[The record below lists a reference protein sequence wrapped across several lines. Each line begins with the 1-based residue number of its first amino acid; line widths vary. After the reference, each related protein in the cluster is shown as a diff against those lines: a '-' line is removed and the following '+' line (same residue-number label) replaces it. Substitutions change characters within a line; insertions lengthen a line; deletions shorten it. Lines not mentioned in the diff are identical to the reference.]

1 MEKVYLV
8 WWSNAEEY
16 PEDFEEGT
24 AGIYSTSAKAIA
36 KAEKMLAEKYGTAV
50 SVVVYEVIVDDA
62 DENVY
67 LPIFRKQRRK
77 QGLTKALPSD
87 IIKVQKKKGR

>member
-24 AGIYSTSAKAIA
+24 AGIYSTSTKAIA
-36 KAEKMLAEKYGTAV
+36 KAEKMLSEKDGTAV

-77 QGLTKALPSD
+77 
-87 IIKVQKKKGR
+87 

>member
-24 AGIYSTSAKAIA
+24 AGIYSTSAKAID

-50 SVVVYEVIVDDA
+50 
-62 DENVY
+62 
-67 LPIFRKQRRK
+67 
-77 QGLTKALPSD
+77 
-87 IIKVQKKKGR
+87 

>member
-24 AGIYSTSAKAIA
+24 AGIYSTSDKAIA
-36 KAEKMLAEKYGTAV
+36 KAEKMLSKKDGMPYRLLSMKLLQMTQTKMYISQFFVNKEK
-50 SVVVYEVIVDDA
+50 
-62 DENVY
+62 N
-67 LPIFRKQRRK
+67 
-77 QGLTKALPSD
+77 KA
-87 IIKVQKKKGR
+87 

>member
-8 WWSNAEEY
+8 WRSNAEEY

-50 SVVVYEVIVDDA
+50 SVVVYEVIVDNA

-77 QGLTKALPSD
+77 QGLTKALSSS
-87 IIKVQKKKGR
+87 IIKVQNKERD